1 MKFYQKNCDVCNNVI
16 KIDAWGNGTCKKC
29 GWNNDK
35 YSSSYPNAIN
45 PPNFISLNQAKRYF
59 KLGKSFLPTYPQ
71 FLNLVKRGFDFTFK
85 FEGKKYQ
92 LSVHDDYTLWEIDT
106 KNFVSYKTFAEFKS
120 NFSIDGVAIKD
131 NWDKIKSLQYDC

>member
-1 MKFYQKNCDVCNNVI
+1 MVLI
-16 KIDAWGNGTCKKC
+16 
-29 GWNNDK
+29 
-35 YSSSYPNAIN
+35 
-45 PPNFISLNQAKRYF
+45 LH
-59 KLGKSFLPTYPQ
+59 
-71 FLNLVKRGFDFTFK
+71 LNLK
-85 FEGKKYQ
+85 GKKYQ